1 MRKILPAIV
10 SLMCLMLASTAQT
23 QDRNLDAWYRGYNHK
38 YFQDELPFD
47 TEITRTLNDDR
58 FMAITF
64 YDNGRYHIEMNPK
77 YNLSTKTERINLLH
91 ESCHIRIFIEHDEEF
106 DDHGPHW
113 QSCMHGLSAQG
124 AFEDIW

>member
-1 MRKILPAIV
+1 M
-10 SLMCLMLASTAQT
+10 
-23 QDRNLDAWYRGYNHK
+23 RNLLLPIFLAVLFAVTPVVAQDHDLGQWYAGYNHK
-38 YFQDELPFD
+38 YFQDELPKD
-47 TEITRTLNDDR
+47 VIISRTLADDR

-64 YDNGRYHIEMNPK
+64 YDNGRYHIELNPK

-113 QSCMHGLSAQG
+113 QACMHRLSDQG